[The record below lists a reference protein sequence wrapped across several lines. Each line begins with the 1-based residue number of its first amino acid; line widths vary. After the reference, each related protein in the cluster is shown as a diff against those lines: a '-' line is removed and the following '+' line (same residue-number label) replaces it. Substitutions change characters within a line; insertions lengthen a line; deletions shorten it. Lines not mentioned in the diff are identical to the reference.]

1 MPSRETAKQAIEDR
15 EKLLEEWKQAVAAAL
30 ADVRSYLEE
39 YEKDGSL
46 SLSEDTIRLTE
57 DGLGAYD
64 VPVIKIGV
72 GAAVILVQP
81 LGRLIDT
88 TSGRIDMHCQGRNAV
103 RQRVTL
109 FRLPTA
115 SNGSRLTWHIRLPQ
129 EAKTLLGRLR
139 PRERAFPLTKDTLEQ
154 AIRNSS
160 ELALY
165 RSQFSRS
172 SLLSLQ
178 TFWPLDWH

>member
-1 MPSRETAKQAIEDR
+1 MTFKDTLSKLAEQEKRAKQAVEDKQ
-15 EKLLEEWKQAVAAAL
+15 KLLEEWKEAVAAAL
-30 ADVRSYLEE
+30 TNVRSFLEE

-46 SLSEDTIRLTE
+46 SLSEDTMRLTE

-64 VPVIKIGV
+64 IPVLKISV
-72 GAAVILVQP
+72 GPAVILVQP

-115 SNGSRLTWHIRLPQ
+115 TNGSRLAWHIRMPQ

-139 PRERAFPLTKDTLEQ
+139 PREKILPLTKDTLEQ
-154 AIRNSS
+154 AI
-160 ELALY
+160 EI
-165 RSQFSRS
+165 
-172 SLLSLQ
+172 LLN
-178 TFWPLDWH
+178 